1 MSCTT
6 KVHYV
11 CHLAIICIKER
22 QLFNLYSFVLNTSH
36 DKSLACLLIQ
46 CDLYSRRKSILGANE
61 NRPLIRNAPPK
72 LGIGIT
78 LSKELP
84 LPTNEIHGI
93 FVQGIIKIPMMAQ
106 FTVHCV
112 GTSYTTAYK
121 TCLNFIFK
129 LSQLC
134 ALYKKCTLFCCH
146 LFWKTMT

>member
-1 MSCTT
+1 MS
-6 KVHYV
+6 
-11 CHLAIICIKER
+11 R
-22 QLFNLYSFVLNTSH
+22 S
-36 DKSLACLLIQ
+36 LLISSNLPWRILDNIWGHCHVLQ
-46 CDLYSRRKSILGANE
+46 RSIMYVTLQSFALRNGNSSIHVVILGANE

-121 TCLNFIFK
+121 ACLNFIFK
-129 LSQLC
+129 LSQQC
-134 ALYKKCTLFCCH
+134 ALYKKMHIVLLSFI
-146 LFWKTMT
+146 LENNDLMS

>member
-1 MSCTT
+1 MGSLSCTLT
-6 KVHYV
+6 VHYV
-11 CHLAIICIKER
+11 CHIAISCIKER
-22 QLFNLYSFVLNTSH
+22 QLFNLCSY
-36 DKSLACLLIQ
+36 
-46 CDLYSRRKSILGANE
+46 ILGANE

-112 GTSYTTAYK
+112 GTCTSYTTAYK
-121 TCLNFIFK
+121 ACLNVIFK